1 MANAPFAASST
12 TPSTAL
18 TTAPAAAASAAGAL
32 LRSPRRALL
41 ALASAGGAA
50 VAAAATLVPLPA
62 LAWGDGY
69 GYAPAPRPIGVA
81 PYARVPNPWAY
92 GDTYTD
98 GVQPLPPIAAVPYGT
113 PTPLLTAEQLAQR
126 CQTGRL
132 VGGIVGGGLG
142 YAMSRQDGRAWAVPL
157 GALLGTQVGCNVS
170 AGRGPMPW

>member
-1 MANAPFAASST
+1 MATAISANCAA
-12 TPSTAL
+12 L
-18 TTAPAAAASAAGAL
+18 SAAISQ
-32 LRSPRRALL
+32 LRFPRQALL

-50 VAAAATLVPLPA
+50 LAAAATLVPLPA
-62 LAWGDGY
+62 LAWGDRY
-69 GYAPAPRPIGVA
+69 GWAPAPRPVGVD
-81 PYARVPNPWAY
+81 PYARPQNPWAY

-98 GVQPLPPIAAVPYGT
+98 GIQPPPPVSAVPYGA
-113 PTPLLTAEQLAQR
+113 PTPLLTAEQIAQR

-170 AGRGPMPW
+170 AGRGPVPW

>member
-1 MANAPFAASST
+1 MATPRSAAL
-12 TPSTAL
+12 STAL
-18 TTAPAAAASAAGAL
+18 PRP
-32 LRSPRRALL
+32 RSPRHALL

-50 VAAAATLVPLPA
+50 VAAAATLVPMPA
-62 LAWGDGY
+62 LAWDRY
-69 GYAPAPRPIGVA
+69 GWAPAPRPVGVD
-81 PYARVPNPWAY
+81 PYARPQNPWAY

-98 GVQPLPPIAAVPYGT
+98 GIQPLPPVSAVPYGA
-113 PTPLLTAEQLAQR
+113 PTPLLTAEQMAQR

-170 AGRGPMPW
+170 AGRGPVPW